1 MKFFAL
7 VLLLVTVNLTV
18 GLRRFPIFRK
28 PSTRRQ
34 LIETEGVRNW
44 LKAKYSLDRQY
55 LGEYSAIDERSTDE
69 QLNNYLD
76 AQYYGEI
83 SIGTPAQKFQV
94 VFDTGS
100 SNLWVPS
107 KKCSWTCVAC
117 FMHSRY
123 DQTASSTY
131 MKNDT
136 AFNITYGSGSMKG
149 FCSVDN
155 VCIGELCAD
164 KQIFAEATDLP
175 GVTFVAAKFD
185 GILGLGYPSIAVN
198 KITPVFNTLVEQGKV
213 DPVFAFY
220 FNRDPNGE
228 VGGEITFG
236 GVDEAHYSGDITWLP
251 VTRQAYW
258 QFKVDAV
265 RSNTDGTTL
274 GCDGG
279 CQMIA
284 DTGTSLITGP
294 KEDIEKIQTFIGA
307 KPFLHGEYLIDCNNI
322 ATLPP
327 ISFVIG
333 GKEFTLKGEDYV
345 MKITQQGVTQCISG
359 FMSLDIPPP
368 SGPLWI
374 LGDVFLGRFYSVY
387 DFKNN
392 RVGLADSK

>member
-1 MKFFAL
+1 MKLTTLAI
-7 VLLLVTVNLTV
+7 LLVVVSSAV

-34 LIETEGVRNW
+34 LIETEGLRNW
-44 LKAKYSLDRQY
+44 LKAKYALDTQY
-55 LGEYSAIDERSTDE
+55 MGKFEQLAVRSTDE

-83 SIGTPAQKFQV
+83 SVGTPAQKFEV

-117 FMHSRY
+117 FLHNRY
-123 DQTASSTY
+123 DQTKSSTY
-131 MKNDT
+131 KKNDT
-136 AFNITYGSGSMKG
+136 AFEIHYGSGSMKG
-149 FCSVDN
+149 FCSVDK
-155 VCIGELCAD
+155 VCIGDLCAEN
-164 KQIFAEATDLP
+164 QIFAEATDLP

-185 GILGLGYPSIAVN
+185 GILGLGYPTIAVN
-198 KITPVFNTLVEQGKV
+198 KINPVFNTLVDQGKV
-213 DPVFAFY
+213 DPLFAFY
-220 FNRDPNGE
+220 FNRDPEGA

-236 GVDEAHYSGDITWLP
+236 GMDPAHYQGEISWMP

-258 QFKVDAV
+258 QFKVDGLK
-265 RSNTDGTTL
+265 SGSTTL

-294 KEDIEKIQTFIGA
+294 VAEIEKIQTFIGA
-307 KPFLHGEYLIDCNNI
+307 KPFLHGEYLIDCGKI
-322 ATLPP
+322 PTLPA
-327 ISFVIG
+327 ISFVIN

-359 FMSLDIPPP
+359 FMGLDIPPP
-368 SGPLWI
+368 GGPLWI

-387 DFKNN
+387 DFANN
-392 RVGLADSK
+392 RVGFADSK